1 MQTSKKW
8 LVWGSGA
15 ILAIVICIIGVYST
29 ASADSGGVPGLADD
43 PIVTQSYVDAKVAA
57 LVKAELDKLGPIG
70 TGGGGGSAEL
80 AVVTVPFGKK
90 IIVGAGGELIVRNGK
105 AIAYSPDA
113 NGLSDMTI
121 GVDIAPGKPIETN
134 HLILFPRADRG
145 VQADPNQKN
154 GLIVLV
160 RGSYAIQ

>member
-1 MQTSKKW
+1 MRRKIWISLCL
-8 LVWGSGA
+8 LVTTVICVFIISNSSIAQADSSGA
-15 ILAIVICIIGVYST
+15 
-29 ASADSGGVPGLADD
+29 PGLADD
-43 PIVTQSYVDAKVAA
+43 PIVTKSYVDAKVAA
-57 LVKAELDKLGPIG
+57 LVKAELDKLGPI
-70 TGGGGGSAEL
+70 GGGGGSAEL

-113 NGLSDMTI
+113 NGLSDMTD
-121 GVDIAPGKPIETN
+121 GVDIAPGKPITTN

-145 VQADPNQKN
+145 VQANPNQKN